1 MSEAP
6 PATHESPQI
15 AINPL
20 VLHRSRLPFAIS
32 LASFL
37 ALLLLIFAPALIGLI
52 TGRPVNMHLD
62 FGSGTTPMI
71 TRR

>member
-37 ALLLLIFAPALIGLI
+37 ACCC
-52 TGRPVNMHLD
+52 
-62 FGSGTTPMI
+62 
-71 TRR
+71 

>member
-1 MSEAP
+1 MPLKHLWLFLPVEEYAMSEAP

-37 ALLLLIFAPALIGLI
+37 ACCC
-52 TGRPVNMHLD
+52 
-62 FGSGTTPMI
+62 
-71 TRR
+71 